1 MSSPVPDEPPST
13 GHPAIDAALA
23 ALDLSGPAAGHAE
36 AFSAVHAVLQD
47 VLNPSTEPP
56 AR

>member
-1 MSSPVPDEPPST
+1 VSSPVPDEPPGT

-36 AFSAVHAVLQD
+36 AFSAVHAVLQN

-56 AR
+56 GR